1 MNNKTA
7 FHQSIRFKLAS
18 SFGALFL
25 VLLAVAGLSWGLIDR
40 IHSKTQQIADQ
51 GVPQVSRMTEVQLLM
66 IKISLETRHAMLSIN
81 EPAELQAALGRIAE
95 YRSSLLATLHEVET
109 NIQTDKG
116 REIMRKIRRADDE
129 FWRLGQETVSLIKQE
144 NIPGAFA
151 LLNGALVPAR
161 NLQLEHIAEQIDW
174 QRQLMADGFAETD
187 ALIARAKAILLVVLA
202 GSLLTIGGFVVL
214 LVKSI
219 TSRLSTLQDVIVRVE
234 QTGNLKLHVGATGE
248 DEVALTAE
256 AFDRMMSKISQ
267 VICETR
273 DASNA
278 IASAAKT
285 MAQTVAQVESS
296 SDVQSGAASTVA
308 AAIEET
314 SVSLSETSRHAQAAD
329 ETAKR
334 AKQDI
339 TSTLS
344 AARETAKDIEGLV
357 SMINHASD
365 DIGRLAE
372 RSRQIDGIVKTIK
385 DIADQTNLLALNA
398 AIEAARAGE
407 QGRGFAVV
415 ADEVRKLAENTAKS
429 TSEISALVN
438 DIQKEVDAA
447 VSRMEIANKNAGE
460 TREQVLAATGA
471 IDAAN
476 ADTERVSDAV
486 RSITNAVREQDVA
499 VQQVAQQIE
508 QIAQMTEANT
518 ASAKAAALT
527 SRELEALSQS
537 LRESVSQFKV

>member
-129 FWRLGQETVSLIKQE
+129 FWRLG
-144 NIPGAFA
+144 
-151 LLNGALVPAR
+151 
-161 NLQLEHIAEQIDW
+161 
-174 QRQLMADGFAETD
+174 
-187 ALIARAKAILLVVLA
+187 
-202 GSLLTIGGFVVL
+202 GGFVVL

>member
-95 YRSSLLATLHEVET
+95 YRSSLLATLHDVET

-129 FWRLGQETVSLIKQE
+129 FWRLGQETVNLIKQE
-144 NIPGAFA
+144 NVPGAFA

-187 ALIARAKAILLVVLA
+187 ALIARAKVILLVALA

-234 QTGNLKLHVGATGE
+234 QTGDLKLHVGATGE

-476 ADTERVSDAV
+476 AETERVSDAV
-486 RSITNAVREQDVA
+486 QSITNAVREQDVA

>member
-1 MNNKTA
+1 
-7 FHQSIRFKLAS
+7 
-18 SFGALFL
+18 
-25 VLLAVAGLSWGLIDR
+25 
-40 IHSKTQQIADQ
+40 
-51 GVPQVSRMTEVQLLM
+51 M

-95 YRSSLLATLHEVET
+95 YRSSLLATLHDVET

-129 FWRLGQETVSLIKQE
+129 FWRLGQETVNLIKQE
-144 NIPGAFA
+144 NVPGAFA

-187 ALIARAKAILLVVLA
+187 ALIARAKVILLVALA

-234 QTGNLKLHVGATGE
+234 QTGDLKLHVGATSE

-334 AKQDI
+334 AKHDI

-429 TSEISALVN
+429 TSEISSLVN

-486 RSITNAVREQDVA
+486 RSITNAAREQDVA

-518 ASAKAAALT
+518 ARGAVSIASRICQSIQGLTLMASAASASGAGRTFSGSECDEVSNKA
-527 SRELEALSQS
+527 RN
-537 LRESVSQFKV
+537 